1 MPGGVK
7 FLRFIMGYSEDI
19 MHNFALR
26 DLRTVFPVSEGW
38 QNSQVTPVTL
48 NSAIYEFSRRNQGM
62 TEKAVAAVSFDP
74 KITPKMMDNLD
85 KACAS
90 VLHCKKQILLVPQ
103 SASLQAVPQDVKV
116 LTMSSFGFEGGR
128 LAWLTKKR
136 NVRRYSAEIPV
147 GA

>member
-1 MPGGVK
+1 
-7 FLRFIMGYSEDI
+7 MGYSEDI

-26 DLRTVFPVSEGW
+26 DLRTVFPASEGW
-38 QNSQVTPVTL
+38 QNSQVTPVTS
-48 NSAIYEFSRRNQGM
+48 NSAIYEFSRRNKGA
-62 TEKAVAAVSFDP
+62 TEKAVAVVSFDP
-74 KITPKMMDNLD
+74 KITPAMMENLY
-85 KACAS
+85 KACAF

-103 SASLQAVPQDVKV
+103 STSMQAAPADVNV

-136 NVRRYSAEIPV
+136 NVRRSSPEIPT